1 MRDFD
6 KAIAAAVAVV
16 LAAMCCAGC
25 ATTRGSGQSAEE
37 EIALE
42 PVDIDTMLAVADSSR
57 FDDIPVPATMVYDR
71 ERSFAF
77 ENDQMRV
84 AYLVYEGKAE
94 LAEVVQF
101 LLTNLAGDGWQLG
114 NVFEHDETTLAFSE
128 KNRKEQLTVSVGQS
142 GRNVIMRFTL
152 TPAGPSRIA
161 GP

>member
-1 MRDFD
+1 MRDFE
-6 KAIAAAVAVV
+6 KAIVTAVAVV

-25 ATTRGSGQSAEE
+25 VTTGGSGQTADD
-37 EIALE
+37 EIAVA
-42 PVDIDTMLAVADSSR
+42 PVSTETILALADSSR

-71 ERSFAF
+71 EKSFAF
-77 ENDQMRV
+77 ENDEMRV
-84 AYLVYEGKAE
+84 AYLVYEGRAE

-114 NVFEHDETTLAFSE
+114 NVFEHDETTLAFTE
-128 KNRKEQLTVSVGQS
+128 KSRKEQLTVSVVQA
-142 GRNVIMRFTL
+142 GRNVIMRITL